1 MAHAIES
8 SLATPNTTAVFPCRP
23 SIRIPQFAGVTGHTT
38 SLSIPL
44 HFLQKGAFR
53 EVSKTADSATNHPAS
68 SQDHLQRSQDRPNQ
82 GRNRVHLHPQ
92 FRSVVRLVVLLQP
105 YFEKTAWKHDR

>member
-23 SIRIPQFAGVTGHTT
+23 SIRIPQYAGVTEHTT

-44 HFLQKGAFR
+44 HFKEKVAFQ
-53 EVSKTADSATNHPAS
+53 EVSKSADSVTNHPTLC
-68 SQDHLQRSQDRPNQ
+68 QDHLRGSLHHQNQ
-82 GRNRVHLHPQ
+82 GRNRVHLHPLFQ
-92 FRSVVRLVVLLQP
+92 SVLRLEALLQL
-105 YFEKTAWKHDR
+105 YYERTA